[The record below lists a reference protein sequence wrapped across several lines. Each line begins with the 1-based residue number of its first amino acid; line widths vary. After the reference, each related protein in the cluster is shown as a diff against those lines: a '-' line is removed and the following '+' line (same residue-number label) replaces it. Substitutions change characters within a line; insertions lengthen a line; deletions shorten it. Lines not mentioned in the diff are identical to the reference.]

1 MYYIIVRNNSDTTQY
16 VISADHIVTR
26 KQYVKGFRSYDIAAQ
41 YRATLQSRMR
51 IPLGIVQR

>member
-1 MYYIIVRNNSDTTQY
+1 MYYIIVKNSGTTQY
-16 VISADHIVTR
+16 VIAENQIVTR
-26 KQYVKGFRSYDIAAQ
+26 KQYVKGFRSYDIARQ